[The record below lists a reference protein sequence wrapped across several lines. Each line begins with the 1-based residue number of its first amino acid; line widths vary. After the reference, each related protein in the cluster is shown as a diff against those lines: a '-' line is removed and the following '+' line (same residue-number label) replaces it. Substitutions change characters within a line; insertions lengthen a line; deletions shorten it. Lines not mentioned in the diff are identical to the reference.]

1 VKLAYRLPEEV
12 LPFFEALERSPDPV
26 FVTDRQNLIVSWN
39 RSSEHLLGFTPEEA
53 VGAPCSSL
61 LGGCDAWG
69 NRYCAESCPV
79 REMAGRGEVVNHFDL
94 KLRSRDGRGV
104 VIDLNILHLAAPAPH
119 HFFLAHILKPSLR
132 SSPAPRV
139 EEDSPAP
146 PRPALQTVKDSPDAR
161 ARKLTQREIE
171 ILGMLA
177 AGRTTAEIASVL
189 SISALTA
196 RNHTQNILEKL
207 EVHSK
212 AEAVAFAFQKRLF

>member
-1 VKLAYRLPEEV
+1 MRLAYRLPDEV
-12 LPFFEALERSPDPV
+12 LPLFDSLVRSPDPV
-26 FVTDRQNLIVSWN
+26 FVTDRQNQIVAWN
-39 RSSEHLLGFTPEEA
+39 HSAEVLLGYPPDVA
-53 VGAPCSSL
+53 VGTPCASL
-61 LGGCDAWG
+61 LEGCDVWG
-69 NRYCAESCPV
+69 NRYCSETCPI
-79 REMAGRGEVVNHFDL
+79 REMASRGEVVNHFDL
-94 KLRSRDGRGV
+94 MLKGRDGRQV
-104 VIDLNILHLAAPAPH
+104 PTEMSILQLAAPAPH
-119 HFFLAHILKPSLR
+119 HFFLAHILKPSQR
-132 SSPAPRV
+132 QAHGPHG
-139 EEDSPAP
+139 EEEPPAP

-189 SISALTA
+189 SISILTA